1 MEKRDA
7 VGKMSDK
14 VTMIIADED
23 TLARE
28 GLKNMLQARCF
39 AIVAEAHEQQALI
52 VSVRK
57 HRPNIVILESSLFL
71 KLGEDIVGKIKAVS
85 PATKVVLIG
94 TSATPETII
103 RGLQAGAAGY
113 IPKSSPVQAFQE
125 ACLQVAWGK
134 EPVLPDVA
142 SDLLLYVLQRYTEHG
157 AGDDERGL
165 TPRQLEV
172 LQLMV
177 KGLSNKEIAEQL
189 HLSET
194 TVKSH
199 VTAVL
204 RKLGATDRTQAVVKA
219 LNEGIVEGQA
229 L

>member
-1 MEKRDA
+1 MN
-7 VGKMSDK
+7 DK
-14 VTMIIADED
+14 VTIIIADED

-39 AIVAEAHEQQALI
+39 TIVAEAHEQNALI
-52 VSVRK
+52 TSVDK
-57 HRPNIVILESSLFL
+57 HRPNIVVLESSLFI
-71 KLGEDIVGKIKAVS
+71 KLGEEIVSEIKAAS

-94 TSATPETII
+94 TSTTPETII
-103 RGLQAGAAGY
+103 RGLQAGVVGY
-113 IPKSSPVQAFQE
+113 IPKSSSVQAFQE

-134 EPVLPDVA
+134 EPVLPDMA
-142 SDLLLYVLQRYTEHG
+142 SDLLLYVLHRQSEHG

-177 KGLSNKEIAEQL
+177 RGLSNKEIAGKL

-219 LNEGIVEGQA
+219 INEGIVEGQA